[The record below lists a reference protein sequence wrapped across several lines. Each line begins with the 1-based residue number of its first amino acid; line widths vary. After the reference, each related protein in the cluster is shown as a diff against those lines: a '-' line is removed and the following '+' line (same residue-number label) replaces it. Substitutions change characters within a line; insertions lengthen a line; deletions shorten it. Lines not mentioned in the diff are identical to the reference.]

1 MKLIVHG
8 YTGRMGQIVSD
19 LAANGYNGAQLAARV
34 GRSCPAPGQDGCYAA
49 LSQYDGPADCVVDF
63 SSHLA
68 TGELLGY
75 CLERRLP
82 LVIAATG
89 HTEAERALIEEAAG
103 HIPIFFSAN
112 MSIGIAL
119 LARMAQKAAA
129 VFPEADIE
137 IVEIHHNRK
146 QDVPSGTALLLY
158 RKLRA
163 VRPGARAVVGR
174 HEDGRRTPEEIGIH
188 SLRCGN
194 EVGTHEIII
203 ASGSE
208 TITLRH
214 RAESRALFAQ
224 GALAAAAFLRGRGP
238 GLYGM
243 EDMISL

>member
-19 LAANGYNGAQLAARV
+19 LAANGYNSAQLAARV

-103 HIPIFFSAN
+103 RIPIFFSAN

-163 VRPGARAVVGR
+163 VRPNARAVVGR

>member
-49 LSQYDGPADCVVDF
+49 LSQYTGPADCVVDF

-75 CLERRLP
+75 CLARRLP

-89 HTEAERALIEEAAG
+89 HTEAERARIADAAG
-103 HIPIFFSAN
+103 RIPIFFSAN

-129 VFPEADIE
+129 AFPEADIE
-137 IVEIHHNRK
+137 IVETHHNRK

-158 RKLRA
+158 HKLQA

-203 ASGSE
+203 AAGSE
-208 TITLRH
+208 TITLTH
-214 RAESRALFAQ
+214 RAESRALFAK
-224 GALAAAAFLRGRGP
+224 GALAAAAFLQDKGP

-243 EDMISL
+243 EDMVSL

>member
-174 HEDGRRTPEEIGIH
+174 HEDGRRAPEEIGIH

>member
-1 MKLIVHG
+1 M
-8 YTGRMGQIVSD
+8 
-19 LAANGYNGAQLAARV
+19 
-34 GRSCPAPGQDGCYAA
+34 
-49 LSQYDGPADCVVDF
+49 
-63 SSHLA
+63 
-68 TGELLGY
+68 
-75 CLERRLP
+75 
-82 LVIAATG
+82 
-89 HTEAERALIEEAAG
+89 
-103 HIPIFFSAN
+103 
-112 MSIGIAL
+112 
-119 LARMAQKAAA
+119 
-129 VFPEADIE
+129 
-137 IVEIHHNRK
+137 
-146 QDVPSGTALLLY
+146 PSGTALLLY

-163 VRPGARAVVGR
+163 VRPNARAVVGR

>member
-19 LAANGYNGAQLAARV
+19 LAANGYNSAQLAARV

-174 HEDGRRTPEEIGIH
+174 HEDGRRAPEEIGIH

>member
-137 IVEIHHNRK
+137 IIEIHHNRK

-174 HEDGRRTPEEIGIH
+174 HEDGRRAPEEIGIH

>member
-103 HIPIFFSAN
+103 RIPIFFSAN

-137 IVEIHHNRK
+137 IIEIHHNRK

-163 VRPGARAVVGR
+163 VRPNARAVVGR
-174 HEDGRRTPEEIGIH
+174 HEDGRRAPEEIGIH